1 MPATILLVNADEPNS
16 ADWKTFL
23 QGQGYEVFEARN
35 GRAALEDCLRLQPDL
50 VLLHASLPDI
60 SGFEVCRQLK
70 ADPLNRLT
78 PVVLIMPFSGHP
90 DLSCRRDASADDFWD
105 KPASRWE
112 VLNRVQSILQLK
124 SCIEKQAEAVLLSLA
139 LSIESKD
146 RMTAGHSERI
156 AQYAA
161 QLGDILGLSE
171 EDLNVLRVASLVHD
185 IGKIAVPDSILFKP
199 DRLNSDEAVVIRRH
213 PVVGESICA
222 PMKSFRHVLPIIRH
236 HHERMNGSGY
246 PDGLEGE
253 SIPLLAR
260 ILQIADI
267 YDALTTDRP
276 YRRALSPEC
285 AMAVLFQE
293 AGGGLLDQELVTHFS
308 HISRSIVPG
317 RSRPRSM
324 LADYMLQ

>member
-35 GRAALEDCLRLQPDL
+35 GRTALEDCPRLQPDL

-90 DLSCRRDASADDFWD
+90 DLSCRRDAGADDFWD

-185 IGKIAVPDSILFKP
+185 IGKVAVPDSILFKP
-199 DRLNSDEAVVIRRH
+199 DRLNSDEAVVMRRH

-293 AGGGLLDQELVTHFS
+293 ASGGLLDQALVTHFS